1 MSSCAR
7 RTSSFLTF
15 LHKTELPRRCRLP
28 FALVLFFTVTEPWW
42 YSGDWPICKIA
53 GEREIQIKQE
63 GEGHTREERGCQQGQ
78 ARKFLL
84 GKK

>member
-15 LHKTELPRRCRLP
+15 LHKTELPRRGRLP
-28 FALVLFFTVTEPWW
+28 FALVLFFTVTEPWR
-42 YSGDWPICKIA
+42 YSGDRPLCKIA
-53 GEREIQIKQE
+53 GEREIKIKQE
-63 GEGHTREERGCQQGQ
+63 GKGHTRKERGCQQGQ

-84 GKK
+84 RKK